1 MSAHWLNMVDVGEP
15 HAMLAS
21 LLLQSCADLLG
32 DLPDSTVE
40 FAAIFFD
47 SLSIAV
53 RMEDELVV
61 LELSITASE
70 ESVPRINMF

>member
-32 DLPDSTVE
+32 
-40 FAAIFFD
+40 AAIFFD